1 MILIILTDSNHFP
14 LHLWLER
21 IYVPATW
28 SAILKMIKETD
39 SDDYETA
46 RSLNQELTFQDTER
60 FFAEENIPLGQKQK
74 RTLRLIS
81 EDGVFINLGL
91 LLFMLGI

>member
-1 MILIILTDSNHFP
+1 M
-14 LHLWLER
+14 
-21 IYVPATW
+21 
-28 SAILKMIKETD
+28 KMIKETD
-39 SDDYETA
+39 GDDYETA

-81 EDGVFINLGL
+81 EDGVFTNLGL
-91 LLFMLGI
+91 LLFVLGI

>member
-21 IYVPATW
+21 ICVPDTG

-39 SDDYETA
+39 GDGYETF

-60 FFAEENIPLGQKQK
+60 FFAEENIPLGQEQK
-74 RTLRLIS
+74 RTLGLIS
-81 EDGVFINLGL
+81 EDGVFTNLGL

>member
-1 MILIILTDSNHFP
+1 M
-14 LHLWLER
+14 
-21 IYVPATW
+21 
-28 SAILKMIKETD
+28 KMIKETD
-39 SDDYETA
+39 SDDYETV

-81 EDGVFINLGL
+81 EDGVFTNLGL

>member
-39 SDDYETA
+39 SDDYETV

-81 EDGVFINLGL
+81 EDGVFTNLGL

>member
-1 MILIILTDSNHFP
+1 MILIILTDSNHFS

-21 IYVPATW
+21 IYVPATG

-39 SDDYETA
+39 GDDYETA

-60 FFAEENIPLGQKQK
+60 FFAEENIPLGQEQK
-74 RTLRLIS
+74 RTLGLIS
-81 EDGVFINLGL
+81 EAMSLN
-91 LLFMLGI
+91 